1 MSVDFSGRAGIVTG
15 AGQGLGRAY
24 ALDFAARG
32 AAVVVND
39 IPGSTAAEAV
49 VEEIRASGGKAIAS
63 LHSVAGEAGGN
74 AIAADAQA
82 AFGGIDFLV
91 SNAGILRPGFFD
103 ELPVETIEATL
114 AVHLLGAFH
123 VGRAAYR
130 VMRRAGYGRIV
141 NICSASI
148 FGFPAQS
155 PYSAAKG
162 GILGLTHT
170 VAQEGAAHGIRVN
183 AVLPAS
189 ATPMTMAALSGKD
202 PVPGFAADEEW
213 NVARAI
219 MMPRYHPDGVAAI
232 VTLLA
237 SEACPVTGHA
247 FSAMA
252 GRYARV
258 FLGIADGWLAPDD
271 EMTAEGVLAHFDE
284 VGDVSRSTVPTR
296 ARDEFL
302 HTAARMAA
310 ARSLPRKVES

>member
-1 MSVDFSGRAGIVTG
+1 MTVDFANRAGIVTG

-24 ALDFAARG
+24 ALDLAARG

-39 IPGSTAAEAV
+39 MPGSPAAESV
-49 VEEIRASGGKAIAS
+49 VEEIRANGGRAITS
-63 LHSVAGEAGGN
+63 LHSVAEEAGGM
-74 AIAADAQA
+74 AIVADAAA
-82 AFGGIDFLV
+82 AFGRVDFLV

-103 ELPVETIEATL
+103 ELAVETIEATID
-114 AVHLLGAFH
+114 VHLLGAFH

-130 VMRRAGYGRIV
+130 LMRAVGYGRIV

-170 VAQEGAAHGIRVN
+170 MAQEGAAHGIRVN

-189 ATPMTMAALSGKD
+189 ATPMTMEALSGKN

-213 NVARAI
+213 NKARAT
-219 MMPRYHPDGVAAI
+219 MMPRYHPEGVAAL

-237 SEACPVTGHA
+237 SEACPVTGQA

-271 EMTAEGVLAHFDE
+271 QMTAEGILARFDE
-284 VGDVSRSTVPTR
+284 VGDVSRHIVPTR

-302 HTAARMAA
+302 QTAARIAA
-310 ARSLPRKVES
+310 SKPTL